1 MTAAKAM
8 AIRLY
13 DLAGAEDERRFSPNC
28 WRITLALAHK
38 GLAFE
43 TIPWRFTEKDAITF
57 SGQGA
62 VPVLVDGP
70 RTVFDSWRIALYLD
84 EAYPDRP
91 MLMDSEQARGAT
103 FVFKNWCERSIHSTV
118 FRVIVLDLFAHLHNK
133 DKVYFRES
141 REKRLG
147 TTLEAFGSDRAG
159 ALAAL
164 RQALDPVRPVLVEQ
178 PFIGG
183 RSPSFADYILFGTF
197 QWARVMS
204 PTRLLEPDDPMYAW
218 RERLLD
224 IHGGIARRA
233 LGFPVW
239 V

>member
-1 MTAAKAM
+1 M
-8 AIRLY
+8 AIKLY

-38 GLAFE
+38 GLSFE
-43 TIPWRFTEKDAITF
+43 TIPWRFTEKDAIAF
-57 SGQGA
+57 SAQGA
-62 VPVLVDGP
+62 VPVLVDSTH
-70 RTVFDSWRIALYLD
+70 TVFDSWRIAVYLD

-91 MLMDSEQARGAT
+91 MLMDSEQARGAI
-103 FVFKNWCERSIHSTV
+103 FAFKNWCERSVHSAV
-118 FRVIVLDLFAHLHNK
+118 FRIIILDLFAHLHDK
-133 DKVYFRES
+133 DKAYFRES
-141 REKRLG
+141 REKRIG
-147 TTLEAFGSDRAG
+147 TTLEAFGSDRSG
-159 ALAAL
+159 ALVAL

-183 RSPSFADYILFGTF
+183 RSPSFADYILFSAF

-204 PTRLLEPDDPMYAW
+204 PIRLLEPDDPLYAW

-224 IHGGIARRA
+224 LHGAIARRA